1 MTILSD
7 DIPERDEIVRSTV
20 ITVFLTALF
29 LIIAILFW
37 AWTSSEVETP
47 VTWMYSVN
55 PVLAPV
61 IEVFTMFLV
70 FVFLITTIINL
81 RLYMTRIRAGWL
93 EVILIFIFVTAMA
106 WFMFGTSVGLASG
119 VLSLAF
125 IGYLYLLQE

>member
-1 MTILSD
+1 VTILSD

-29 LIIAILFW
+29 LIIANLFW